1 MPIGAPSGSAES
13 TVPFIE
19 KTLEPDQPLRLF
31 CPTAGQKVVDL
42 GTFTV
47 ITHNGAL
54 RLVYQ
59 APGNDGVKYAV
70 ATLSRDKTIKVGTA
84 PQAEASMESLP
95 IKLSAAADSEKN
107 WVSHVSRE
115 HLVVKVKDGKASV
128 TSVGSNGTVEG
139 PVNAADIVTP
149 RVDDIAAMPLSEPK
163 PAPQPKRGFAG
174 WFFGN

>member
-1 MPIGAPSGSAES
+1 MSIGAPSGSAES
-13 TVPFIE
+13 TVPFVE

-59 APGNDGVKYAV
+59 APGNGEKYTV

-115 HLVVKVKDGKASV
+115 HLVVRVQDGRVIV
-128 TSVGSNGTVEG
+128 TSIGSNGTVEG
-139 PVNAADIVTP
+139 PVNTANIVIP
-149 RVDDIAAMPLSEPK
+149 RVADIAALPLSEPK
-163 PAPQPKRGFAG
+163 PPSPAKKSVFG
-174 WFFGN
+174 WVFGN